1 MSASA
6 VRRTALPEFLTVG
19 EVARRS
25 GVAVSTVHFYEAKR
39 LIAATRSGGNQ
50 RRFSRD
56 VLRRVAIIRVAQGFG
71 VSLAEIADL
80 LKPIPPGKR
89 PTAAQIRAMVGGWRA
104 MLQARIDGLT
114 LLRDRLD
121 GCIGCGCLSQ
131 TECPLRNPLDRLGSE
146 GRGPVLLQRTSRF

>member
-25 GVAVSTVHFYEAKR
+25 GVAVSTVHFYEAKG

-104 MLQARIDGLT
+104 MLQARIDGLA

-146 GRGPVLLQRTSRF
+146 GRGPVLLQRTSRL

>member
-25 GVAVSTVHFYEAKR
+25 GVAVSTVHFYEAKG

-89 PTAAQIRAMVGGWRA
+89 PTAAQIRAMVDGWRT
-104 MLQARIDGLT
+104 MLQARIEGLI

-131 TECPLRNPLDRLGSE
+131 KECPLRNPLDRLGSE
-146 GRGPVLLQRTSRF
+146 GRGPVLLQRSGRS

>member
-1 MSASA
+1 MCCAGWPS
-6 VRRTALPEFLTVG
+6 
-19 EVARRS
+19 S
-25 GVAVSTVHFYEAKR
+25 GWHRVSV
-39 LIAATRSGGNQ
+39 
-50 RRFSRD
+50 
-56 VLRRVAIIRVAQGFG
+56 
-71 VSLAEIADL
+71 AEIADL

-104 MLQARIDGLT
+104 MLRARIDGLT

-146 GRGPVLLQRTSRF
+146 GRGPVLLQRTSRL